1 MNQEQNSSRPQSG
14 AESFP
19 RRIENSRRVI
29 GSLKAKADKKRR
41 VSEKLADWMT
51 GAFGS
56 MNFLFVNVVWFAVWI
71 VINLGLIPGIT
82 PFDPFPFGL
91 LTMIVSLEAIILA
104 ITVLISQNREEKVGD
119 VRQEIDLQLDIIAE
133 DELTKLLQM
142 VSLLLE
148 KNGIDV
154 SGDEVLQ
161 SMLQPT
167 SVDKIEE
174 AIEQEVMH
182 QH

>member
-1 MNQEQNSSRPQSG
+1 MDQEQKNRRTQSG
-14 AESFP
+14 AESLP
-19 RRIENSRRVI
+19 RRIENSHRVI
-29 GSLKAKADKKRR
+29 SSLKAKADRKR
-41 VSEKLADWMT
+41 SPAEKLADWMT

-56 MNFLFVNVVWFAVWI
+56 MTFLLVNAAWFAAWIIVNVGI
-71 VINLGLIPGIT
+71 IPGIK

-119 VRQEIDLQLDIIAE
+119 LRQEIDLQMDIIAE

-142 VSLLLE
+142 MSLLLE

>member
-1 MNQEQNSSRPQSG
+1 MSQDKQNRSVQPG
-14 AESFP
+14 AESIP

-29 GSLKAKADKKRR
+29 SSLKAKADKKR
-41 VSEKLADWMT
+41 SLSQKLADWMT

-56 MNFLFVNVVWFAVWI
+56 MTFLLINVAWFAVWI
-71 VINLGLIPGIT
+71 IINVGLIPGVT

-91 LTMIVSLEAIILA
+91 LTMVVSLEAIILA
-104 ITVLISQNREEKVGD
+104 ITVLVSQNREEEVGNL
-119 VRQEIDLQLDIIAE
+119 RQEIDLQMDIIAE

-148 KNGIDV
+148 KNGVDV
-154 SGDEVLQ
+154 SKDEVLQ

-167 SVDKIEE
+167 SVEKIEE
-174 AIEQEVMH
+174 ALEQEVMH
-182 QH
+182 H